1 MSGLAEEIS
10 KIKELSPSSAKTYA
24 SVLKTMY
31 KKLDI
36 DGGVSTTT
44 IVKNIKAVLRYAKQ
58 KPIKQRKQ
66 LLSAVLLFVD
76 KNNAKIAYEIR
87 ELMSDATNAD
97 YEQSKKQELT
107 PNQKRAWLDWK
118 SIIAI
123 REKLAAVSEPLWEK
137 ANLSG
142 TEFSTLQDYVIV
154 CLYSYNAPRRAVDYC
169 LMRKGEPR
177 NNKENGIRRKGN
189 KMYFVFNIFKT
200 AKEYGAQTI
209 QVDSELRDILMR
221 WIKVNPCEWLLVG
234 DNCDHL
240 SSASLTKRL
249 GRIFNK
255 PGFGINIL
263 RHAYVSD
270 VALKNMPFLN
280 ELEQTAKELG
290 HSSMETILYKK
301 KTPK

>member
-31 KKLDI
+31 NKLDI

-44 IVKNIKAVLRYAKQ
+44 IVKNIKAILRYAKD

-87 ELMSDATNAD
+87 ELMSDASTAD
-97 YEQSKKQELT
+97 AEQAKKQELT

-118 SIIAI
+118 SIISI
-123 REKLAAVSEPLWEK
+123 REKLAAVSEPLWQK

-142 TEFSTLQDYVIV
+142 SEFSTLQDYVIV
-154 CLYSYNAPRRAVDYC
+154 SLYSYNAPRRAVDYC
-169 LMRKGEPR
+169 LMRKGEPG

-200 AKEYGAQTI
+200 AKEYGPQTI
-209 QVDSELRDILMR
+209 QVDSELRDILTK
-221 WIKVNPCEWLLVG
+221 WIKVNPCQWLLVG

-301 KTPK
+301 KAPK

>member
-1 MSGLAEEIS
+1 MSDLVTQIS
-10 KIKELSPSSAKTYA
+10 KLKDLSLGSAKTYA
-24 SVLKTMY
+24 SVLRSMY

-36 DGGVSTTT
+36 EGGVSTQS
-44 IVKNIKAVLRYAKQ
+44 IVKNIKSIFKYAKE
-58 KPIKQRKQ
+58 KPTKQRKQ

-76 KNNAKIAYEIR
+76 KNNAKIAFDIR
-87 ELMSDATNAD
+87 ELMSSATHD
-97 YEQSKKQELT
+97 DFEQAKKQELT

-118 SIIAI
+118 SIISI
-123 REKLAAVSEPLWEK
+123 RDKLASVSEPLWEK
-137 ANLSG
+137 SNLSG
-142 TEFSTLQDYVIV
+142 SEFSTLQDYVIV

-177 NNKENGIRRKGN
+177 NQSENGIRKKGD
-189 KMYFVFNIFKT
+189 KMYFIFNTFKT
-200 AKEYGAQTI
+200 AKEYGSQTI
-209 QVDSELRDILMR
+209 QVDSELRHVLAKWM
-221 WIKVNPCEWLLVG
+221 KVNPCQWLLVG

-280 ELEQTAKELG
+280 ELEETAKELG

-301 KTPK
+301 KVPK